1 MERNK
6 HLLVLSDDEQ
16 RVIVNCLKNCRDT
29 LSENDRLVSE
39 IDQLILKV
47 IDAPIKKGRRINHDG
62 R

>member
-29 LSENDRLVSE
+29 LSENDRLY
-39 IDQLILKV
+39 LK
-47 IDAPIKKGRRINHDG
+47 
-62 R
+62 